1 MPKLGSEKASPLGF
15 FRALWPRQRAK
26 VLPHT
31 IYRAFLQCTEHEP
44 YGISV
49 SGHPKLRALVVLDTS
64 KSRAVEQWNSAH
76 PEQKIEA
83 GHVILEVNGA
93 RDPRRMLRQLRK
105 SSKVEILMNKQPS
118 PEQVCVFQAALEL
131 RRKPALPTVEEGLE
145 VTSPCA
151 SVEPCYIC
159 HEDLEPK
166 ASDHVELPCGQEFH
180 RICS

>member
-1 MPKLGSEKASPLGF
+1 M
-15 FRALWPRQRAK
+15 
-26 VLPHT
+26 
-31 IYRAFLQCTEHEP
+31 
-44 YGISV
+44 ISGTSRNV
-49 SGHPKLRALVVLDTS
+49 TSFMLRALVVLDTS

-151 SVEPCYIC
+151 SVEPCLLVS
-159 HEDLEPK
+159 EGPK
-166 ASDHVELPCGQEFH
+166 AAQAVTFAM
-180 RICS
+180 RIWSPRPPTTSSCLAARNFTESVHEREPQSVATPGAPQRRVRRTNGL